1 MGVRAGII
9 ECPHCGNHLQDTR
22 QEHIDCRF
30 CGKRFKRGTV
40 GKEKEEAMRR
50 DMVMD
55 LSDKIQKRKSVIFAG
70 KVFGLLFIVM
80 AVILLFSEEFN
91 SLGSRERRIL
101 FEMAKNNLSRLNE
114 IAKASGESLNVLGR
128 YLEYL
133 MKKGVIVRESRG
145 SYRFVDP
152 VFEAWIK
159 QSG

>member
-80 AVILLFSEEFN
+80 AVILLFSEEFTLIQIIFIVVFDLV
-91 SLGSRERRIL
+91 SCSPSCLELSKPLISRFRSAETNTLVPIP
-101 FEMAKNNLSRLNE
+101 AKPLYRLPQDE
-114 IAKASGESLNVLGR
+114 IVWS
-128 YLEYL
+128 
-133 MKKGVIVRESRG
+133 
-145 SYRFVDP
+145 
-152 VFEAWIK
+152 
-159 QSG
+159 